1 MNIIDI
7 DEKNG
12 IIELQVENVNDLF
25 VLSNFIRPGDL
36 LEANTTRKVKFE
48 SGESERIKMR
58 LVIEVERI
66 GFHEFQEALR
76 VTGRIV
82 SGPEKYVSIGS
93 YHTIQIKPHMK
104 IKVKKKEGLIQ
115 ADMKIL
121 KEADLLSKINPIILV
136 AIERDEATVAVL
148 YSSGLRVVRSIYQ
161 NIAYKGSNQEKALK
175 NAFFKT
181 ITDVILEVIRNTE
194 RIAGIIIAG
203 PGIIKNEFA
212 NYLAK
217 TVRIDVQIVV
227 DQASSGTESG
237 IYEILRRGSALKIT
251 ENMLIAKDVQDYEEF
266 LMHLGKGDGLV
277 AYGLD
282 AVEKAVEWGAAR
294 KVLVNIEIINNPDN
308 EIRGRALIIL
318 EKADSIKCPV
328 RIISRSHP
336 LHDKIKNFGG
346 IIALLRFKIGVE

>member
-66 GFHEFQEALR
+66 GFHEF
-76 VTGRIV
+76 
-82 SGPEKYVSIGS
+82 
-93 YHTIQIKPHMK
+93 
-104 IKVKKKEGLIQ
+104 Q